1 MMKKNCLLS
10 VFIVF
15 AFGTFAQKSDAE
27 SDKLKTV
34 SYAELE
40 TGGELRTR
48 ILKNFDRLEETKY
61 QPANVFLTDKQSGN
75 WPGDTEG
82 RTILALVLD
91 ARSSHREPKYLK
103 EIIDLIPQ
111 KLNSKG
117 YMGQIFPAGT
127 MDEQQLS
134 GNGWM
139 LRGLCEY
146 YAWKKDEK
154 VLKIVKSI
162 IKNLFIPGKG
172 YYKIYPIDPKDRNL
186 KIGEAMGTID
196 RKVGNW
202 MLSTDIGCLFIGM
215 DGAIQAL
222 QYIPDKELK
231 VVIDEMVLRF
241 LQIDLVAIKAQTHA
255 TLTALR
261 GLLRYAEMTGKKELV
276 GEASKRWELYK
287 SFGMTENYANYN
299 WFTRYEASTEP
310 CAIVDAYMVAA
321 QLWISTRDPQYLPYL
336 DLIYYNAICHGQ
348 RENGGFGCDKFLSPN
363 INTIIVSIPEAHWC
377 CTMRGGEGLSKVAE
391 YSYFTNQ
398 NSLYVVH
405 FVDGKVKASFSKDV
419 FMTMVQKTQYPF
431 SGAVNL
437 TIAEAKNAKTIAI
450 RLNALTQWTENS
462 KTFINGVE
470 VPVVI
475 QNGFITLTHDWKP
488 NDEIKYVF
496 ENKIHLEK
504 PLNKVHY
511 SDQLNKVLC
520 GPLLLG
526 YPGKETAQIGSVSQ
540 IKQISPTRFG
550 VKNTNVE
557 LSPLYHLMSKE
568 VVKGDGY
575 KKQILFKF

>member
-1 MMKKNCLLS
+1 MKKIYILA
-10 VFIVF
+10 VFCVF
-15 AFGTFAQKSDAE
+15 TFGAFAQKGGAE
-27 SDKLKTV
+27 SDKV
-34 SYAELE
+34 RPMPYSQLE
-40 TGGELRTR
+40 ISGELRTR

-82 RTILALVLD
+82 RTILGLVLD

-103 EIIDLIPQ
+103 EIIDLIPE

-117 YMGQIFPAGT
+117 YMGIIYPAGT

-162 IKNLFIPGKG
+162 IQNLFIPGKG

-196 RKVGNW
+196 RKFGNW

-215 DGAIQAL
+215 DGAIQAY

-231 VVIDEMVLRF
+231 AVIDEMIGRF

-255 TLTALR
+255 SLTALR
-261 GLLRYAEMTGKKELV
+261 GLLRYADLTGNKELV
-276 GEASKRWELYK
+276 KEVAKRWELYK

-348 RENGGFGCDKFLSPN
+348 RENGGFGCDKFSSPD
-363 INTIIVSIPEAHWC
+363 INSIIVSIPEAHWC

-405 FVDGKVKASFSKDV
+405 FVDGKAKASFGKD
-419 FMTMVQKTQYPF
+419 TYLSIVQKTQYPF
-431 SGAVNL
+431 SGEVNL
-437 TIAEAKNAKTIAI
+437 TITEAKNAKTIAI
-450 RLNALTQWTENS
+450 RLNALPQWAENE
-462 KTFINGVE
+462 KIFINGE
-470 VPVVI
+470 EQPCKI
-475 QNGFITLTHDWKP
+475 QNGFILLTHDWKP
-488 NDEIKYVF
+488 KDEIKYVF
-496 ENKIHLEK
+496 DNKIRIEK
-504 PLNKVHY
+504 PQNKVNY

-526 YPGKETAQIGSVSQ
+526 YTGKETVQIGNASQ
-540 IKQISPTRFG
+540 IKQMSPNRFR
-550 VKNTNVE
+550 VENTNVE

-568 VVKGDGY
+568 VVKGETY
-575 KKQILFKF
+575 KKQIIF